1 MAEESEGKWGGG
13 GGEPV
18 GLAPGLLPLLKSY
31 NKTVRIFPAHG

>member
-18 GLAPGLLPLLKSY
+18 GLMVCKYSRLLQ
-31 NKTVRIFPAHG
+31 R